1 MCTSKALSQPRKGS
15 QTATQAVEAPP
26 ASRFSLLFKT
36 SAIPVGLEWRQLSLS
51 ITKSSACRSKP
62 ATTKRILN
70 GCDGHLPGGRLLA
83 VMGPSGSGKTSF
95 LNALADRTP
104 RAKGLSLSGEVF
116 VGGMPRGQVPFSRL
130 SSYVLQDDAMYPM
143 LTVRETM
150 LLSARLR
157 LPSRT
162 TLKEKVERVEAL
174 IDELGLRPASDVI
187 IGDERHK
194 GVSGGERKRTAV
206 GVEIIGD
213 PDIIFLDEPTSGL
226 DAFQAL
232 NTIKMLTRL
241 TKVRGRT
248 VVLSIHQPRSSI
260 YAMFDRLLLLA
271 GGNVMYNGD
280 ASAAVDH
287 FEAAGHPCPIHY
299 NPADFFIDL
308 VSIDIQLDD
317 GGEADRTRVRALAAA
332 AERARIDY
340 VGVEDVRASAAER
353 SAMKS
358 VGASSP
364 WALCSAGF
372 TSSPFEQ
379 FRLLYLRSVHSR
391 SRDKPALLIP
401 LVTSIFFALVVSAL
415 YSEMSLSQKSIQD
428 RTGVLFFVCINQALG
443 GVLATVNTFPKEKR
457 IVGRERNAQAYAVLP
472 YYAAKW
478 LAEFPFVAAG
488 PITFSCILYWLIGLV
503 PEADNFFIFMGIIVA
518 TNACAV
524 SLGMFISSCASSV
537 EQASALAPI
546 FLIVFLL
553 FGGFYANTD
562 NIPDAI
568 SWITEISLFKW
579 AFKALSINEYSDLIF
594 VNEEG
599 TSCLEVPPANVS
611 STAPSCNFVNGK
623 EVLELLTFDSGSI
636 GQCALYL
643 ALIAAVCHLGAYSCL
658 VIRAQKFATL
668 EVPTE
673 QKSASQQLGAPPH
686 QYAVEKLQA
695 ASEVCPPPPQL

>member
-1 MCTSKALSQPRKGS
+1 MAADASPKA
-15 QTATQAVEAPP
+15 AEARGP
-26 ASRFSLLFKT
+26 SRRFSAHFKT
-36 SAIPVGLEWRQLSLS
+36 SVHPVGLEWRQLALS
-51 ITKSSACRSKP
+51 ITKPAACRSKP
-62 ATTKRILN
+62 AATKKILN
-70 GCDGHLPGGRLLA
+70 GCDGRLPGGRLLA

-104 RAKGLSLSGEVF
+104 RAKGLSLSGTILVDG
-116 VGGMPRGQVPFSRL
+116 VPREQVPFSRL

-143 LTVRETM
+143 LTVYETM

-162 TLKEKVERVEAL
+162 PLKEKVKRVEAL
-174 IDELGLRPASDVI
+174 IDELGLQACSDVI

-213 PDIIFLDEPTSGL
+213 PDLIFLDEPTSGL

-241 TKVRGRT
+241 TKNRGRT

-280 ASAAVDH
+280 GSAAVSY

-308 VSIDIQLDD
+308 VSVDVQLD
-317 GGEADRTRVRALAAA
+317 GEADRARIRLLAAA
-332 AERARIDY
+332 AEQSLINSID
-340 VGVEDVRASAAER
+340 VEHGHASAAET
-353 SAMKS
+353 
-358 VGASSP
+358 VGTRGP
-364 WALCSAGF
+364 WALCATGYA
-372 TSSPFEQ
+372 SSPIEQ

-415 YSEMSLSQKSIQD
+415 YSEMNLTQKSIQD
-428 RTGVLFFVCINQALG
+428 RTGVLFFICINQALG
-443 GVLATVNTFPKEKR
+443 GVFATVNTFPKEKK

-478 LAEFPFVAAG
+478 LAEFPFVAMG
-488 PITFSCILYWLIGLV
+488 PILFSCILYWLIGLV
-503 PEADNFFIFMGIIVA
+503 PEADNFFIFMGIVVT

-524 SLGMFISSCASSV
+524 SLGMFISSFASTV
-537 EQASALAPI
+537 EQAGALAP
-546 FLIVFLL
+546 LVVIVFLL

-579 AFKALSINEYSDLIF
+579 AFKALAINEYSDLIF

-611 STAPSCNFVNGK
+611 STAPSCNFVNG
-623 EVLELLTFDSGSI
+623 EQVLELLTFDSGSI
-636 GQCALYL
+636 AQCVLYL
-643 ALIAAVCHLGAYSCL
+643 AIIALVCHLGAYSCL
-658 VIRAQKFATL
+658 VAKAQKFAPL
-668 EVPTE
+668 EAPTKRE
-673 QKSASQQLGAPPH
+673 SAAHCTSSR
-686 QYAVEKLQA
+686 VETAQ
-695 ASEVCPPPPQL
+695 S